1 MRPINADTLRNKVH
15 KAILEIADTPL
26 PKDYASKLAVKM
38 GEVFRK
44 LIDEEPT
51 IDAEPVRHGRW
62 EHLGGDEWCCSYCG
76 EVIHT
81 EGSWEKPEKKRC
93 SECGAK
99 MSAGEEE

>member
-26 PKDYASKLAVKM
+26 PNDYASKLAVKM

-51 IDAEPVRHGRW
+51 IALEDAKNTE
-62 EHLGGDEWCCSYCG
+62 DE
-76 EVIHT
+76 E
-81 EGSWEKPEKKRC
+81 
-93 SECGAK
+93 
-99 MSAGEEE
+99 